1 MCTVPQLS
9 QLDLKDVNTVAVD
22 LETYDPE
29 LTKKGSGA
37 VKGIGSVCGIAI
49 ATKKQALYFPINHAH
64 TDNLNP
70 QNTWKTLNKKLFQN
84 KKIRKVFHNAMYDVC
99 WIRAE
104 SGLMPQGPLLD
115 TMVAASVIDENRM
128 KYSLDSLSKDYLKD
142 TKYKYDLRDKVLEW
156 SKGTI
161 KDPMTN
167 MHKLPYALVKDYAE
181 QDVKLTL
188 KLWNLFEKKIDEEKV
203 VEKGTEDE
211 KVKTLRP
218 IFELETELFPCLV
231 DMKFKGVR
239 IDEVAAKKLGERLKR
254 TKNNIVNYIHRRTG
268 VKIEI
273 WAASS
278 IKKLLDQQK
287 IRDKDSV
294 EKELE
299 IVNQQLAT
307 GKIKDRQITAEE
319 EKQLVSKK
327 DFLEK
332 QKKEAYNSTPK
343 SKLPQ
348 LPKDFLKT
356 HANHFI
362 RFIAKAREFDKA
374 ENTFIEGLLN
384 FVHKGRIHADINQIR
399 GEKGGTVTGR
409 FSMSNPNLQQIPAKG
424 FIGKKMRE
432 LFLPEEGCTWGSFDY
447 SQQEPRIVVHYA
459 LKLKGCNVGTEEV
472 VEAYKKKPNAD
483 FHQIVADMAKIPRIT
498 AKTIN
503 LGLFYGMGKNRL
515 AQQLGL
521 NWEESKILF
530 NKYHKEAPFVKKL
543 SSNLE
548 DFAKR
553 NMFLYTLENRFCRF
567 DKWEPMDKRWKPKEK
582 KFIIKVTE
590 AKKDKD
596 GKVEK
601 DNNGKE
607 KTIEVEKPVPLFYEE
622 EAKTHY
628 KAMRSDK
635 CYSPDETCKYFT
647 TFYQPA
653 FVYKALNKVIQG
665 SAADMTKKAMVLLY
679 RKGII
684 PHIQIHDEL
693 CLSIDSEKKVSII
706 KETMEKAIILL
717 IPNKVNYKKGKNWG
731 TIKEK

>member
-1 MCTVPQLS
+1 MCTVPQLTD
-9 QLDLKDVNTVAVD
+9 LDLTNIDTVAVD

-29 LTKKGSGA
+29 LIKKGSGA

-49 ATKKQALYFPINHAH
+49 ATKKQTLYFPINHAH
-64 TDNLNP
+64 TDNLDP

-84 KKIRKVFHNAMYDVC
+84 KDIRKVFHNAMYDVC

-142 TKYKYDLRDKVLEW
+142 TKYKYNLRDRVLEW

-167 MHKLPYALVKDYAE
+167 MHKLPYAEVKDYAE
-181 QDVKLTL
+181 QDVNLTL

-203 VEKGTEDE
+203 VEKGTRDE

-239 IDEVAAKKLGERLKR
+239 IDEAAAKELGKRLER

-268 VKIEI
+268 IRIEI

-278 IKKLLDQQK
+278 IKKLLDK
-287 IRDKDSV
+287 
-294 EKELE
+294 L
-299 IVNQQLAT
+299 
-307 GKIKDRQITAEE
+307 KIKDYKT
-319 EKQLVSKK
+319 
-327 DFLEK
+327 
-332 QKKEAYNSTPK
+332 TPK

-348 LPKDFLKT
+348 LPKDYLKT
-356 HANHFI
+356 HKNHFL
-362 RFIAKAREFDKA
+362 RMIAKAREYDKA
-374 ENTFIEGLLN
+374 EGTFVEGLLN
-384 FVHKGRIHADINQIR
+384 FVHEGRIHADINQIR

-447 SQQEPRIVVHYA
+447 SQQEPRLVVHYA
-459 LKLKGCNVGTEEV
+459 LKLKGCNVGTEKV
-472 VEAYKKKPNAD
+472 VEAYNTNPDAD

-521 NWEESKILF
+521 DSVESKILF
-530 NKYHKEAPFVKKL
+530 NKYHKEVPFVRIL

-553 NMFLYTLENRFCRF
+553 NMFLYTLADRFCRF
-567 DKWEPMDKRWKPKEK
+567 DKWEPMNKKWKHEEK
-582 KFIIKVTE
+582 KFVIKVTE
-590 AKKDKD
+590 TKKDKD

-601 DNNGKE
+601 DKNGKE
-607 KTIEVEKPVPLFYEE
+607 KKIEVERPVPLFHEE
-622 EAKTHY
+622 DAKIHY

-635 CYSPDETCKYFT
+635 GYPPDEPCEHFT
-647 TFYQPA
+647 NFYQPA
-653 FVYKALNKVIQG
+653 FIYKSLNKLIQG

-679 RKGII
+679 RKGIL

-693 CLSIDSEKKVSII
+693 CLSIKNEEQSLQIKKIMENSI
-706 KETMEKAIILL
+706 KLEV
-717 IPNKVNYKKGKNWG
+717 PNKVDYESGPNWG
-731 TIKEK
+731 TIK